1 MIKPIILRLSRSLN
15 AFFVFFR
22 YTSDEFTSIFT
33 EKKQPF
39 SSQSYSEVVI
49 EEQTF
54 EETVVTDNIE
64 YMVDESQN
72 QTEYQT
78 QEVCG
83 SMEGEVILEDGR
95 QLKVD
100 SMIFYLYFREVHRKR
115 AKLSKF

>member
-1 MIKPIILRLSRSLN
+1 MLLLRDWKYNLLLYDI
-15 AFFVFFR
+15 FR

-64 YMVDESQN
+64 YVVDEAQN

-100 SMIFYLYFREVHRKR
+100 SMKSFCSFYL
-115 AKLSKF
+115 KFFFFS